1 MAFSP
6 QGTATP
12 SSVTEPKKL
21 VDKALHAL
29 SVINKKR
36 LENPSFNKYEFYQP
50 PASIK
55 ALKLTKPPS
64 ILDFADFIANN
75 NSIARRAPTD
85 SAVVKAVKNK
95 DFTYYIP
102 TELVDAA
109 RMVAESS
116 PARNHLGNHSII
128 AAQIQEKY
136 RLKGN
141 DTNTPQQSYLQ
152 PNGLEGYLL
161 SPRDIQDLDPKSNA
175 MSSFEKRAAKQHW
188 MTTIPQQGSSPFAP
202 SGYKIFR
209 NVKDYGA
216 KGDGVT
222 DDTAAINRAI
232 SEGNRCGENCGS
244 STIYP
249 AVVYFPSGTYLVSS
263 PIIQYYNTQ
272 FLGEPH
278 DYPTILAASSFVGLG
293 VFSSNVYIEGG
304 NGNSWYL
311 NTNNFLRSIKN
322 FKMDIRRT
330 DPGAYVCAIHWQVAQ
345 GTSLENIEFY
355 MMQDDTT
362 TQQGIYME
370 NGSGGFL
377 SNLTFVGGNLGA
389 YFGNQQFTTSHLI
402 FVNCKT
408 ALQVHWD
415 WAWTMQDIIIE
426 SCKKGL
432 VVIGGA
438 GGPGSTGQAV
448 GSLLLVDSIIANTPV
463 GISTS
468 LSGRNSTA
476 LLVQNTGF
484 FNVPK
489 AITENVSGDTL
500 LPGGNEVLVDSWG
513 FGLYV
518 NSTQAGKFVNGQNIP
533 AMDRS
538 VSLLGPTGHYKK
550 NFYTRRRPQYLD
562 IGQSQ
567 ILDVKALGAKGDGK
581 TDDTAILNS
590 ILSRAGNMSSIVYF
604 PYGIYIIKNTLHIP
618 VGSRIVGQVWPQIM
632 ATGPQFSNEKSPKVA
647 IEVGKPGDSGIVEIQ
662 DMMFTVSG
670 PTAGAV
676 LMEWNVRESF
686 QGSAAMW
693 DSHFRIGGAT
703 GSKLQSKECPKLT
716 GKVNDSCKAA
726 SLLLHLTSQ
735 SSAYLENL
743 WAWVADHDL
752 DVASQDQIDIYAGRG
767 ILIESKGPTW
777 LYGTASEHSVLYQY
791 QVSSAKDLLLG
802 MIQTESPYFQP
813 APKAP
818 SPFTTGLFPN
828 DPLFK
833 ECKANSRTCASSWAL
848 RVIDSVSVYSLGAGL
863 YSWFSN
869 YNQDCVKTENCQD
882 RGIEIE
888 ESVDIWFFNLVTKAI
903 IEMVTPKG
911 IRPTYAAEN
920 KNGYTS
926 SLLAWVR
933 DKNTTIGERLF
944 AGFHLYENATLPD
957 ITKTC
962 KTALTQRIDCHSF
975 YQEWVRPIYHGT
987 FHDGEFTQYL
997 CDEGCK
1003 KSLENWF
1010 GTVELACAGQNITG
1024 TLPTLLGG
1032 YLYQGYNETCLKD
1045 TATGKYCN
1053 EIIDGFSTVSSIH
1066 EMPTDELC
1074 SYCHIKR
1081 NEIMQ
1086 SSSYSV
1092 YNEYYQEVIQVI
1104 NQKCGLSL
1112 PSDFP
1117 PSPVLRPSPPPP
1129 FCVSENK
1136 YTTLNGDTCESIA
1149 LVKSISSAGLIAAN
1163 SDAIHNCARQ
1173 LPAGLELCLPLTC
1186 EKTYELQ
1193 PSDTCSSIEYSKL
1206 LRLGGLRAYN
1216 SWINMD
1222 CTNLHL
1228 ASEVLGKVLCLAPQ
1242 AGTYTPT
1249 SVMPGA
1255 TPTPGSGYATR
1266 VIPPPENATIATGT
1280 TLNCGKWYT
1289 AAQEDTC
1296 ATICISQLIPAH
1308 LFWEVNPSLSTTD
1321 CNSSIKV
1328 KTTYCVAPVSDWKS
1342 RPSNTVIPPAT
1353 SSTTSLVQ

>member
-1 MAFSP
+1 MAHITVMPAFITVLPALESP
-6 QGTATP
+6 PIQHLYLL
-12 SSVTEPKKL
+12 EHQRL
-21 VDKALHAL
+21 V
-29 SVINKKR
+29 NKKR
-36 LENPSFNKYEFYQP
+36 LENPSFNKYEFRQQS
-50 PASIK
+50 ASFK
-55 ALKLTKPPS
+55 AQTFSKPPS
-64 ILDFADFIANN
+64 IFDLADFIARN
-75 NSIARRAPTD
+75 NSRAARALTD
-85 SAVVKAVKNK
+85 SAVAKAVKDK
-95 DFTYYIP
+95 EFTYYIP
-102 TELVDAA
+102 PDLVSAA
-109 RMVAESS
+109 RIIAEAS
-116 PARNHLGNHSII
+116 PLERQLGNHSLI
-128 AAQIQEKY
+128 AAQIQAKY

-141 DTNTPQQSYLQ
+141 DTNTPPQTYVQ
-152 PNGLEGYLL
+152 PNGLEGYLI
-161 SPRDIQDLDPKSNA
+161 SPLDAQEDLVPKANTT
-175 MSSFEKRAAKQHW
+175 SSFGKRAAKQHW
-188 MTTIPQQGSSPFAP
+188 MATITQRGASPFAP
-202 SGYKIFR
+202 SGYKVSKIFTKFTSIIELVWR

-249 AVVYFPSGTYLVSS
+249 AVVYFPPGTYLVSS

-355 MMQDDTT
+355 MVQDSTI

-426 SCKKGL
+426 SCKTGL
-432 VVIGGA
+432 VVVGGA

-518 NSTQAGKFVNGQNIP
+518 NSTEPGKFVSGQNIP
-533 AMDRS
+533 TMNRS
-538 VSLLGPTGHYKK
+538 VSLLGPSGHYKE

-562 IGQSQ
+562 LGQSQ
-567 ILDVKALGAKGDGK
+567 ILDVKALGAKGDGN

-604 PYGIYIIKNTLHIP
+604 PHGIYLIKNTLHIP
-618 VGSRIVGQVWPQIM
+618 VGSRIIGQVWSQIM
-632 ATGPQFSNEKSPKVA
+632 ATGPQFSNETSPKVA
-647 IEVGKPGDSGIVEIQ
+647 IEVGKAGDKGIIEIQ

-670 PTAGAV
+670 PTAGVV
-676 LMEWNVRESF
+676 LMEWNVQEIS

-693 DSHFRIGGAT
+693 DSHFRVGGAV
-703 GSKLQSKECPKLT
+703 GSNLQKKECPKLT

-752 DVASQDQIDIYAGRG
+752 DMVSQDQIDIYSARG
-767 ILIESKGPTW
+767 VLIESKGPTW
-777 LYGTASEHSVLYQY
+777 LYATASEHSVLYQY
-791 QVSSAKDLLLG
+791 QISNAKNLLLS

-813 APKAP
+813 VPKAP

-833 ECKANSRTCASSWAL
+833 DCEASSKTCASSWAL
-848 RVIDSVSVYSLGAGL
+848 RVIDSASVYFLGAGL
-863 YSWFSN
+863 YSWFSD
-869 YNQDCVKTENCQD
+869 YKQDCVEKENCQD
-882 RGIEIE
+882 RGVEIE
-888 ESVDIWFFNLVTKAI
+888 ESVDIWFFNLVTKSI
-903 IEMVTPKG
+903 IEMVTPTG

-933 DKNTTIGERLF
+933 DKNTTIGV
-944 AGFHLYENATLPD
+944 
-957 ITKTC
+957 
-962 KTALTQRIDCHSF
+962 ID
-975 YQEWVRPIYHGT
+975 R
-987 FHDGEFTQYL
+987 
-997 CDEGCK
+997 
-1003 KSLENWF
+1003 
-1010 GTVELACAGQNITG
+1010 
-1024 TLPTLLGG
+1024 
-1032 YLYQGYNETCLKD
+1032 
-1045 TATGKYCN
+1045 
-1053 EIIDGFSTVSSIH
+1053 FSTVSTVH
-1066 EMPTDELC
+1066 EMPMNELC

-1112 PSDFP
+1112 PTDFP
-1117 PSPVLRPSPPPP
+1117 PSPVLKSPPPP
-1129 FCVSENK
+1129 PICVSENK
-1136 YTTLNGDTCESIA
+1136 YTTQHGDTCDSIA
-1149 LVKSISSAGLIAAN
+1149 LAKSISSAGLVAGN
-1163 SDAIHNCARQ
+1163 SELIHNCAKE
-1173 LPAGLELCLPLTC
+1173 LPVGVELCLPLTC

-1193 PSDTCSSIEYSKL
+1193 PSDSCSSIEYSKL
-1206 LRLGGLRAYN
+1206 IRVGGLRAYN
-1216 SWINMD
+1216 NWINMD
-1222 CTNLHL
+1222 CTNLHP
-1228 ASEVLGKVLCLAPQ
+1228 ASEVLGKILCLAPQ

-1249 SVMPGA
+1249 GVIPAA
-1255 TPTPGSGYATR
+1255 TPTPGSGYATM
-1266 VIPPPENATIATGT
+1266 VIAPPQNATIAAGT
-1280 TLNCGKWYT
+1280 TFGCGKWYT

-1308 LFWEVNPSLSTTD
+1308 LFWDVNPSLSTLAFNYNYIPNDIPNYIPNYILNETLDAIFDDASYAINTD
-1321 CNSSIKV
+1321 NI
-1328 KTTYCVAPVSDWKS
+1328 
-1342 RPSNTVIPPAT
+1342 
-1353 SSTTSLVQ
+1353 L